1 MLAWVENNVIR
12 DVSANPSE
20 CFVKEIADLYSISV
34 PDNCTAGWAL
44 IDGIW
49 VAPMPAQVVAETP
62 PETFLYITYPK
73 SVVVGDLIRLEISV
87 KFAGGSSVP
96 VNGVFRVPIMR
107 ESDGKQMEYLKAVFS
122 EGLANVSFM
131 ATEPGKLVMD
141 MSKIDPTPTAKIVD
155 SPVIFVDKTTG

>member
-1 MLAWVENNVIR
+1 MVNMPWWGTHLINLTQPNKAPVTGDRVRIEHDNGAAEEFYYR
-12 DVSANPSE
+12 EP
-20 CFVKEIADLYSISV
+20 EITDL
-34 PDNCTAGWAL
+34 
-44 IDGIW
+44 
-49 VAPMPAQVVAETP
+49 P
-62 PETFLYITYPK
+62 PETFLYITYPT
-73 SVVVGDLIRLEISV
+73 SVVVGDLIRWEISV

-122 EGLANVSFM
+122 EGLANVSFT